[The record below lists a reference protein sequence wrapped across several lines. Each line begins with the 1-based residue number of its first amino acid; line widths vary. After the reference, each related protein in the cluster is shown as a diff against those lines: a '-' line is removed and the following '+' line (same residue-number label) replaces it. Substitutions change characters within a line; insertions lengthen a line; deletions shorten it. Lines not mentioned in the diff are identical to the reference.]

1 MISRAHPWKVGERIR
16 CAHCKRNL
24 ICGDSIQHSMLSS
37 NAIFSGRLSPTSPMN
52 RWLLLLYWRRHRIT
66 CHFHHVIA
74 KMAYHLWYSDTL
86 ITWLKQSLS
95 DFFTIKL
102 LFSLFS
108 DCILCGRKSLHRAH
122 TLRVGTYIPNSLR
135 VNYLQKLFRIILF
148 KFISSPQFIFLI
160 IYLYQYK
167 LTICRHLYFRSYLNL
182 CFMLFMLK

>member
-1 MISRAHPWKVGERIR
+1 MALTALLEETQSNVPFSS
-16 CAHCKRNL
+16 C
-24 ICGDSIQHSMLSS
+24 HSKDGLSS
-37 NAIFSGRLSPTSPMN
+37 LIL
-52 RWLLLLYWRRHRIT
+52 
-66 CHFHHVIA
+66 
-74 KMAYHLWYSDTL
+74 DTL

-148 KFISSPQFIFLI
+148 KFISSPPFIFLI